1 MGVRGFWQFF
11 SILNDWEL
19 LKTRVKRGS
28 RLLIDGYGFMY
39 YTMKQLL
46 ATEPPILVYLLLLVL
61 LYDAN
66 DDLEGVKK
74 AMRNVRSK
82 TINDGITKNIA
93 VMHTLLDYDDDSDCI
108 KNVIRRLGRIKD
120 KLNESRY
127 TGGFDDIDDDMIRRL
142 IISLQYKVTR
152 DLLINRIILIY
163 ETGQQNNQIDRRYC
177 GSYSEYRLLIIEEL
191 KVINNYGFK
200 VSVYF
205 DGKRDIGFKNS
216 MKKQESNDKDY
227 KEISS
232 WDYFYN
238 AIDNNQFIRDHS
250 DIPLPVMT
258 AQCLISVLRELSIND
273 IRFCNGEADIDMA
286 KDCRNYNS
294 KGEEC
299 YVYSDDSDMVM
310 MKNIKVTKFGRFSQG
325 QSGTTNDNDVYE
337 FIVWTRESIAD
348 YIGLNEYEF
357 VEFCI
362 LLGTDRTKSFSRH
375 DYDDIDNTN
384 DISDKLSIDIIK
396 KCFNFIKNMNEKN
409 EGYQLKSSR
418 NPILQLG
425 IEYSRVFY
433 DDDVNQDDKLQETIK
448 RYYEI
453 CNEADMEFE
462 DADKDQIEIED
473 DIKDI
478 DTNIDD
484 ETTTTKIVSDSK
496 SDDVNRR
503 PYLNWDLDMI
513 SNIREYV
520 KDKVTD
526 FNTIF
531 NEEKDRKVAAG
542 LLSQQVLSYI
552 NGYYKDKDDE
562 EILKYGI
569 SRDHLNKYEKMLQK
583 LHTDK
588 PNKLLSRCSPPVVWK
603 DVIAATLL
611 QQIFDKFVIEYL
623 KHTESD
629 YNNRTRQRF
638 FCLSGMLSYLFD
650 GRVFFD
656 EMNPNKAD
664 DDDTKNNIKEE
675 IGHFPRDAKNI
686 KLPVYDNVKAIIE
699 LIKTN
704 RVSIITGDTGSGKST
719 GVPQILMMNDRNNK
733 ILITEPNRESVKS
746 LYKQVKSNIEKEKS
760 ISDCSVAMRIGGG
773 DTDSKCGDDNSDIT
787 FATAG
792 YIFAKFRGDLSEAKK
807 YTHIILD
814 ECHVRSIENDLVLLI
829 IKQLLLMYK
838 DLKVILMSATF
849 DTEGFKTF
857 FDISSSDN
865 YELNV
870 GTSPHSKLTYYI
882 DDISLDCS
890 KNSTTFGSKSLALH
904 QVTSNMKGSI
914 GEKVFIEALDMIKE
928 FCSKYDK
935 SNGKMYLSNNFLRK
949 QIDIVE
955 VIVASCLKNINVG
968 DGNETSKI
976 RGILIFVSGESE
988 IESIENRLRFLKGTI
1003 VFEKI
1008 HRELEKESYDQTI
1021 AYQSKDNV
1029 LRVIVATNAAE
1040 SSITIEDVDL
1050 VIDLGCCKREE
1061 YDVSNVSKS
1070 ILVKKFISKPSA
1082 HQRAGRTGR
1091 VRKGFVIRLY
1101 TKEIYHND
1109 QIFSIKNFSDIMN
1122 TPLHEVI
1129 IKTLGSFGLFTYSS
1143 IDKLFEDLIEKPITD
1158 NVKLINSLKYLK
1170 DNNLITADGDSLL
1183 TTCTLTRLG
1192 HFASKIPIASSL
1204 SRMIY
1209 YGIMLGVGEYSLV
1222 IATILTI
1229 SDRPFRKPSTD
1240 YNAPDEYNDIIRNIT
1255 TTCYEYGGHHSEPI
1269 CFLNI
1274 YIAMIKR
1281 IYSLDFFNFR
1291 EQHALDSRK
1300 FQNFHKTLD
1309 TIQRNTNEALRSCH
1323 FNDTRLMTFSKLK
1336 HGPDRISKCNEEIL
1350 KYLLLWCS
1358 DFSLIKCDN
1367 RSLPTKTILS
1377 NTRAFKYPRLTSAKI
1392 DQLFPAPANSM
1403 RTKTDRR
1410 RIEVD
1415 VNSNNVYD
1423 TNYFIKFI
1431 SKDRKCITLLN
1442 AFWIFDYR
1450 NDQFVFGINMNYS
1463 QCEASFKL
1471 LKEKFTIEGREVT
1484 DGDVVIIDE
1493 EVVTGWKFIRFNR
1506 PTLHDRS
1513 VTMEYSILFN
1523 CTVEIF
1529 ILKKSSKICLRTSNF
1544 MLPSNV
1550 FSEQTRCLE
1559 LGSYEKITFENDL
1572 SNSMEASLNDV
1583 PFGMKLLN
1591 SYTCKQDYHT
1601 LAVGTL
1607 DAITNH
1613 ENFVMP
1619 ISTLAKGYAPVK
1631 WKLVTLES
1639 LLPSADVEQATSSVA
1654 NITVEPE
1661 TVENLPI
1668 INVVSIDKDSLC
1680 YHAVPY
1686 RSPESDDVYAVVS
1699 TLTHSQKENKHFAQ
1713 CEYVTILEYGEQ
1725 FLLSALACVSDVRP
1739 KCVVDKGPL
1748 VVDEGPL
1755 DDWEI
1760 DDVAKAVDQSSDL
1773 DWEMDEPKA
1782 VDQSSTLAN
1791 EIKTIIETKSL
1802 SPDEVYLKSDD
1813 LKKNLKKSLLKLHY
1827 NLTSKTVPVDDE
1839 VTDHY
1844 ITDCYRNLNAIPPG
1858 QPYIR
1863 SYIVSNLSL
1872 GSDRNKKMSENI
1884 LRKEFRKY
1892 GQVVSL
1898 MFYNMLEIAIVE
1910 IRHSTDSDGN
1920 PIHVL
1925 DCHSIYGS
1933 PIDLYGLYVN
1943 DKGIIVYNLIPD
1955 TDVDISDEQKS
1966 LKLEQLPD
1974 LPSEMLKEELK
1985 ELFSNFGHIYKV
1997 TMIHNDQGSFIG
2009 KAYVNFDNRSK
2020 IEMRMALSMNDKWV
2034 GQYKLMKVSIA

>member
-66 DDLEGVKK
+66 DDLEGVKW
-74 AMRNVRSK
+74 AMRNVKSR
-82 TINDGITKNIA
+82 TINDGITKNITL
-93 VMHTLLDYDDDSDCI
+93 MHTLLGCEDDSACI
-108 KNVIRRLGRIKD
+108 INVITRLNRIKD

-127 TGGFDDIDDDMIRRL
+127 IGGFDDIDDDMIKRL

-191 KVINNYGFK
+191 KVINSYGFK

-258 AQCLISVLRELSIND
+258 AQCLISVLHELGIND
-273 IRFCNGEADIDMA
+273 IKFCNGEADIDMA
-286 KDCRNYNS
+286 KDCRNYNN

-310 MKNIKVTKFGRFSQG
+310 MKNVKVTKFGRFSQG

-348 YIGLNEYEF
+348 YIGLNDNEF

-384 DISDKLSIDIIK
+384 DISDKLSIDVIK

-409 EGYQLKSSR
+409 KDYQLKSSS
-418 NPILQLG
+418 NSILQLG

-433 DDDVNQDDKLQETIK
+433 DDDVNQVEKLQDTMK

-453 CNEADMEFE
+453 CNEADMKFE

-484 ETTTTKIVSDSK
+484 ETTTTTKIVSDSK
-496 SDDVNRR
+496 NDNVNRR

-513 SNIREYV
+513 SDIREYV
-520 KDKVTD
+520 KDRVVV

-552 NGYYKDKDDE
+552 NGYYKDKNDE

-623 KHTESD
+623 NHTESD

-664 DDDTKNNIKEE
+664 DDDDKNQIKEE
-675 IGHFPRDAKNI
+675 IGHFPRDARNVR
-686 KLPVYDNVKAIIE
+686 LPVYDKEDAILD
-699 LIKTN
+699 LIKSN

-719 GVPQILMMNDRNNK
+719 GVPRILMKDNPSNK

-746 LYKQVKSNIEKEKS
+746 LYSQVKGLRVSDRYV
-760 ISDCSVAMRIGGG
+760 DCSVAMRIGGG
-773 DTDSKCGDDNSDIT
+773 DTDSRCGGDNSDIT

-792 YIFAKFRGDLSEAKK
+792 YIFAKLRGDLSEAKK

-857 FDISSSDN
+857 FNISSDN
-865 YELNV
+865 YEVHV
-870 GTSPHSKLTYYI
+870 GHSPHSKLTYYI

-890 KNSTTFGSKSLALH
+890 KNSTTFGSKCLALH
-904 QVTSNMKGSI
+904 QVTSSMKGSI
-914 GEKVFIEALDMIKE
+914 GEKVFIEAIDMIKE
-928 FCSKYDK
+928 FCTKYDK
-935 SNGKMYLSNNFLRK
+935 SDGKMYISNNLLRK

-955 VIVASCLKNINVG
+955 VIVACCLKNINVG
-968 DGNETSKI
+968 DLNETSRI

-988 IESIENRLRFLKGTI
+988 IESIENKLRFLKGTI

-1021 AYQSKDNV
+1021 AYQSKDNI

-1050 VIDLGCCKREE
+1050 VIDLGCNKRQE
-1061 YDVSNVSKS
+1061 YDASNVSKS
-1070 ILVKKFISKPSA
+1070 LLVKKFISKPSA

-1091 VRKGFVIRLY
+1091 CRKGFVIRLY
-1101 TKEIYHND
+1101 TKELFTND
-1109 QIFSIKNFSDIMN
+1109 NIFSSKNFSDIMN

-1129 IKTLGSFGLFTYSS
+1129 MKTLSSFGLFTYSS

-1170 DNNLITADGDSLL
+1170 DNNLITADDNELL

-1192 HFASKIPIASSL
+1192 RFASKIPVASSL

-1229 SDRPFRKPSTD
+1229 SDRPFRKPSVD
-1240 YNAPDEYNDIIRNIT
+1240 YNTPDEYNDIIRKIT
-1255 TTCYEYGGHHSEPI
+1255 STCYEFGGHHSEPI

-1274 YIAMIKR
+1274 YIAMMKR
-1281 IYSLDFFNFR
+1281 IYTSDFFNFR
-1291 EQHALDSRK
+1291 DQHALDSRK

-1309 TIQRNTNEALRSCH
+1309 TIQRNTNEALRSCG
-1323 FNDTRLMTFSKLK
+1323 FNDTRLMVFSKLN
-1336 HGPDRISKCNEEIL
+1336 HGPDRISKSDEEIL

-1358 DFSLIKCDN
+1358 DFSLIKCDSS
-1367 RSLPTKTILS
+1367 SLPTKTILS

-1392 DQLFPAPANSM
+1392 DQLFPAPANSV
-1403 RTKTDRR
+1403 RTTTDRR

-1415 VNSNNVYD
+1415 VDSKNVYD
-1423 TNYFIKFI
+1423 TNHFIKFI
-1431 SKDRKCITLLN
+1431 SNDDKSTKFLN

-1450 NDQFVFGINMNYS
+1450 SDQFVFGINMNYS

-1471 LKEKFTIEGREVT
+1471 LKEKFTIDGR
-1484 DGDVVIIDE
+1484 DIDVEKITIDE
-1493 EVVTGWKFIRFNR
+1493 KDIINWKFIRFNR

-1544 MLPSNV
+1544 MLPSSV

-1559 LGSYEKITFENDL
+1559 LGSYEKITFVEDS
-1572 SNSMEASLNDV
+1572 SNSIEASLLDV

-1591 SYTCKQDYHT
+1591 SYTCKQAHHT
-1601 LAVGTL
+1601 LHVGTI
-1607 DAITNH
+1607 DATTNH

-1619 ISTLAKGYAPVK
+1619 ISTLTKGYAPVK

-1639 LLPSADVEQATSSVA
+1639 LLPSAVVEQATSSVA
-1654 NITVEPE
+1654 NINLEPE

-1668 INVVSIDKDSLC
+1668 IDVVSIDKDSLC
-1680 YHAVPY
+1680 YHALPY
-1686 RSPESDDVYAVVS
+1686 TKDDVYAVVS
-1699 TLTHSQKENKHFAQ
+1699 ILTHSQKDNKHHSQ
-1713 CEYVTILEYGEQ
+1713 CEYVTILEYGQ
-1725 FLLSALACVSDVRP
+1725 HFLLTALSCISDVRP
-1739 KCVVDKGPL
+1739 KVVDKAPL
-1748 VVDEGPL
+1748 E
-1755 DDWEI
+1755 DWEI
-1760 DDVAKAVDQSSDL
+1760 DEPEVVDDWEKDDPKAVDQSSDL
-1773 DWEMDEPKA
+1773 PNK
-1782 VDQSSTLAN
+1782 
-1791 EIKTIIETKSL
+1791 IKDIIIRKSL
-1802 SPDEVYLKSDD
+1802 SPDEIYLKSDD
-1813 LKKNLKKSLLKLHY
+1813 LRKNLLKLHT
-1827 NLTSKTVPVDDE
+1827 NLTNKAVPVDDE
-1839 VTDHY
+1839 VTDSDH
-1844 ITDCYRNLNAIPPG
+1844 YRNLNAIVPG

-1863 SYIVSNLSL
+1863 FYIISNLSL
-1872 GSDRNKKMSENI
+1872 GSDRNIEMSENI
-1884 LRKEFRKY
+1884 LNRELGKY

-1898 MFYNMLEIAIVE
+1898 KFYNKLEIAIVE
-1910 IRHSTDSDGN
+1910 IRHFTDKNGN
-1920 PIHVL
+1920 AVDKDEHPIH
-1925 DCHSIYGS
+1925 GS

-1955 TDVDISDEQKS
+1955 MDAEISDEQKS
-1966 LKLEQLPD
+1966 VKLEQLPD
-1974 LPSEMLKEELK
+1974 NANETELK
-1985 ELFSNFGHIYKV
+1985 ELFSNFGRVHQI
-1997 TMIHNDQGSFIG
+1997 TMIHNDQGSFTG
-2009 KAYVNFDNRSK
+2009 KAYVNFSFKSN
-2020 IEMRMALSMNDKWV
+2020 IETMRMVLSLNDKWV
-2034 GQYKLMKVSIA
+2034 GHYKIMKVFIP